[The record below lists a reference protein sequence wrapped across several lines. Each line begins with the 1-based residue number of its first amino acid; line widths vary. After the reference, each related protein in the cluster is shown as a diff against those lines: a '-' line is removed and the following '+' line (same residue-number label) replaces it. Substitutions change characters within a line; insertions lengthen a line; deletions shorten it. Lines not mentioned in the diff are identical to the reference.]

1 MKLRVQYTA
10 QLRTA
15 AGRSED
21 EVELPEGSSLA
32 ALLDHLAA
40 RLGDSAAAH
49 LILPGGKLPRTL
61 LVVVNDSAASAHEA
75 ATTVLQSG
83 DVVLLLPPV
92 AGG

>member
-15 AGRSED
+15 AGRAED
-21 EVELPEGSSLA
+21 EIELPEGSSLA
-32 ALLDHLAA
+32 ALLDHLAV

-49 LILPGGKLPRTL
+49 LIAPGGNLPRSL
-61 LVVVNDSAASAHEA
+61 LVVVNDAAASAHEA
-75 ATTVLQSG
+75 AARILRAG